1 MSEEQKTTS
10 KSVDMNKL
18 HEMLIMKKLD
28 RTIPTD
34 FIEKMNELAKK
45 DLRIGQMFEIIF
57 NIIKSEG
64 KDPFYV
70 ENDEMLIYIKNLLKT
85 TVSELHTR

>member
-1 MSEEQKTTS
+1 
-10 KSVDMNKL
+10 
-18 HEMLIMKKLD
+18 MKKLD

-57 NIIKSEG
+57 AIIKSEG

-70 ENDEMLIYIKNLLKT
+70 ENAEMLIYFDNYCKKHLTKNT
-85 TVSELHTR
+85 